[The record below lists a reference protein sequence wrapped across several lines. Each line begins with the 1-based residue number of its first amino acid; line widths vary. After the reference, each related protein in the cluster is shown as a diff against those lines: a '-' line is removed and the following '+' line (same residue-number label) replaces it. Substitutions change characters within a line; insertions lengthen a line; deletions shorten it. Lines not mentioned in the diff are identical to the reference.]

1 MLTPKVL
8 KILDILLKDGE
19 YFVSLS
25 IKRGTESLPY
35 LEESW
40 KECVTQ
46 SLGELLTQYRYTFN
60 LAVLENETITNH
72 TAKLEGHEFIPYFWD
87 VIKDSDAIRVT
98 ISPQNGRHSIYIVI
112 R

>member
-1 MLTPKVL
+1 MLTSKVL
-8 KILDILLKDGE
+8 RILDMLLKDGE

-25 IKRGTESLPY
+25 IKRNTTTLPY

-46 SLGELLTQYRYTFN
+46 SLGELLNQYKYTFN
-60 LAVLENETITNH
+60 LTALKGETITNH
-72 TAKLEGHEFIPYFWD
+72 TAKLEGHVFINHFWD
-87 VIKDSDAIRVT
+87 MIKDSDAIRVT